1 MQTKTER
8 NLNEIFDV
16 DPIPEEAKSDLVPMD
31 DEEVPNYRP
40 SNFNPNRIEEQEN
53 EELKTDMATD
63 YDVARSNYKDLIR
76 HGESLLELVMSTA
89 QATEDPKHID
99 AASKVIGQL
108 ANLNSKLLELTQRKQ
123 DVYNKTRTTEIIK
136 NSLSNDNQNGQTL
149 DDIPE
154 EASFA
159 INNVTNNVQ
168 FVGTSAD
175 LAKLINEVKNENIA
189 DK

>member
-16 DPIPEEAKSDLVPMD
+16 DPIPEEVKSDLVPID
-31 DEEVPNYRP
+31 DEEVPNYKP
-40 SNFNPNRIEEQEN
+40 TNFNPSRIEDQEN
-53 EELKTDMATD
+53 EELKSDMATD
-63 YDVARSNYKDLIR
+63 YDVARSNYKDLLR
-76 HGESLLELVMSTA
+76 HGEALLELVMSTA

-136 NSLSNDNQNGQTL
+136 NSLSNDTNGQTL
-149 DDIPE
+149 VQN
-154 EASFA
+154 
-159 INNVTNNVQ
+159 NNVTNNVQ

-175 LAKLINEVKNENIA
+175 LAKLIKEVKNENIA

>member
-1 MQTKTER
+1 
-8 NLNEIFDV
+8 
-16 DPIPEEAKSDLVPMD
+16 
-31 DEEVPNYRP
+31 
-40 SNFNPNRIEEQEN
+40 
-53 EELKTDMATD
+53 
-63 YDVARSNYKDLIR
+63 
-76 HGESLLELVMSTA
+76 MSTA

-136 NSLSNDNQNGQTL
+136 NSLSNDTNGQTL
-149 DDIPE
+149 VQN
-154 EASFA
+154 
-159 INNVTNNVQ
+159 NNVTNNVQ

-175 LAKLINEVKNENIA
+175 LAKLIKEVKNENIA

>member
-16 DPIPEEAKSDLVPMD
+16 DPIPEEAKSDLVPM

-99 AASKVIGQL
+99 VASKVIGQL

-149 DDIPE
+149 VQN
-154 EASFA
+154 
-159 INNVTNNVQ
+159 NNVTNNVQ

>member
-16 DPIPEEAKSDLVPMD
+16 DPIPEEVKSDLVPL
-31 DEEVPNYRP
+31 DEEVPNYKP
-40 SNFNPNRIEEQEN
+40 TNFNPSRIEDQEN
-53 EELKTDMATD
+53 EELKSDMATD
-63 YDVARSNYKDLIR
+63 YDVARSNYKDLLR
-76 HGESLLELVMSTA
+76 HGEALLELVMSTA

-136 NSLSNDNQNGQTL
+136 NSLSNDTNGQTL
-149 DDIPE
+149 VQN
-154 EASFA
+154 
-159 INNVTNNVQ
+159 NNVTNNVQ

-175 LAKLINEVKNENIA
+175 LAKLIKEVKNENIA

>member
-8 NLNEIFDV
+8 NLNEILDV
-16 DPIPEEAKSDLVPMD
+16 DPIPEEVKSDIVPLD
-31 DEEVPNYRP
+31 DEEVPNYKP
-40 SNFNPNRIEEQEN
+40 TNFNPSRIEDQEN
-53 EELKTDMATD
+53 EELKSDMATD
-63 YDVARSNYKDLIR
+63 YDVARSNYKDLLR
-76 HGESLLELVMSTA
+76 HGEALLELVMSTA

-136 NSLSNDNQNGQTL
+136 NSLSNDQNGQTL
-149 DDIPE
+149 VQN
-154 EASFA
+154 
-159 INNVTNNVQ
+159 NNVTNNVQ

-175 LAKLINEVKNENIA
+175 LAKLIKEVKNENIA

>member
-16 DPIPEEAKSDLVPMD
+16 DPIPEEDRNIIPTENMSI
-31 DEEVPNYRP
+31 EEVPNYKP
-40 SNFNPNRIEEQEN
+40 TNFNPSAAEELEN
-53 EELKTDMATD
+53 EELKSDMSTD

-136 NSLSNDNQNGQTL
+136 KSLTDNAQTL
-149 DDIPE
+149 VQN
-154 EASFA
+154 
-159 INNVTNNVQ
+159 NNVTNNVQ

-175 LAKLINEVKNENIA
+175 LAKLIKEVKHENSA

>member
-16 DPIPEEAKSDLVPMD
+16 DPIPEEANSDLVPMD

-149 DDIPE
+149 VQN
-154 EASFA
+154 
-159 INNVTNNVQ
+159 NNVTNNVQ

>member
-16 DPIPEEAKSDLVPMD
+16 DPIPEEVKSDIVPL
-31 DEEVPNYRP
+31 DEEVPNYKP
-40 SNFNPNRIEEQEN
+40 TNFNPSRIEDQEN
-53 EELKTDMATD
+53 EELKSDMATD
-63 YDVARSNYKDLIR
+63 YDVARSNYKDLLR
-76 HGESLLELVMSTA
+76 HGEALLELVMSTA

-136 NSLSNDNQNGQTL
+136 NSLSNDTNGQTL
-149 DDIPE
+149 VQN
-154 EASFA
+154 
-159 INNVTNNVQ
+159 NNVTNNVQ

-175 LAKLINEVKNENIA
+175 LAKLIKEVKNENIA